1 MTGSFSSTYA
11 VPDLHGRLDLLEA
24 ALAGIAQHAGG
35 GARIVFLGDYIDRGP
50 QSREVL
56 TRLIAGPPPDSAWIC
71 LSGNHEAMM
80 VAALAHKRDI
90 GAWLG
95 TGGDTTVQSYER
107 VGLGWRAELVAH
119 SRWAA
124 DLALMHVDAHRVFV
138 HAGIDP
144 AVPLDKQTRE
154 TLLWVRH
161 PRTQDVNLPGHHIVH
176 GHVPVDDGPVVLAGR
191 TDLDT
196 RAWRTG
202 RLVVGVY
209 DDRRPGPAV
218 DYLDVRA

>member
-1 MTGSFSSTYA
+1 MAAPQSHTYA

-24 ALAGIAQHAGG
+24 ALAEIAAHAAGP
-35 GARIVFLGDYIDRGP
+35 ARIVFLGDYIDRGP
-50 QSREVL
+50 DSCGVLSRL
-56 TRLIAGPPPDSAWIC
+56 TAGPAPGSAWIC

-80 VAALAHKRDI
+80 VAALAHKRDVE
-90 GAWLG
+90 AWLAA
-95 TGGDTTVQSYER
+95 GGDITLQSYQR
-107 VGLGWRAELVAH
+107 LGAGWRETLVAH
-119 SRWAA
+119 GAWAA
-124 DLALMHVDAHRVFV
+124 QLALTHIDAHRVFV

-144 AVPLDKQTRE
+144 TVPLDRQTRE

-161 PRTQDVNLPGHHIVH
+161 PRTYDVTLPGRHIVH

-209 DDRRPGPAV
+209 EDSRPGPAV
-218 DYLDVRA
+218 DYLEIKA